1 VEAVPEVVYLGVPI
15 ARLDTAAA
23 AAAIAARP
31 VDAPFAYVVTPNAA
45 HFTRLN
51 ELGDSG
57 FRDAYDHAWLRLLD
71 GQVPR
76 VLARRL
82 FGLDLPHAAGSD
94 VTLALLEHHT
104 APEDPVTVIGGSEE
118 LRRRLMARF
127 GLTHLA
133 LHVPPMGFIHDPAAV
148 AACVDFVVAHPAR
161 YVFLVAGSPQSEY
174 LARAIAA
181 RGGAVGCGLCVG
193 SALNFATGLVPRAP
207 AFLRRAGLEWA
218 YRLARNPIGHARRVF
233 IDSAPVLLTALK
245 ARRDPARYGMKP
257 PEGGA

>member
-1 VEAVPEVVYLGVPI
+1 MEAVPEVVYLGVPI
-15 ARLDTAAA
+15 ARLDVAQAAA
-23 AAAIAARP
+23 RIAERP
-31 VDAPFAYVVTPNAA
+31 ADAPFAYVVTPNAA

-51 ELGDSG
+51 ELNDSR
-57 FRDAYDHAWLRLLD
+57 FRDAYDRAWLRLLD

-94 VTLALLEHHT
+94 VTLELLQHHVR
-104 APEDPVTVIGGSEE
+104 PDDPITVIGGNDA
-118 LRRRLMARF
+118 LRERLMARF
-127 GLTHLA
+127 GLSRIA
-133 LHVPPMGFIHDPAAV
+133 LHVPPMGFIRDDAAV
-148 AACVDFVVAHPAR
+148 AACMDFVIAHPAR
-161 YVFLVAGSPQSEY
+161 YVFIAAGSPQSEY

-218 YRLARNPIGHARRVF
+218 YRLARNPLGHARRVF

-245 ARRDPARYGMKP
+245 ARRDPARYGMTP